1 MRLAHEQAGV
11 ALADAEAAKAQARAD
26 VEVARMQVRVSW
38 SGSIEAAHLVH
49 FGSSGF
55 CLHSPAA
62 RCPVVISVISAQ
74 ARAEALKE
82 AQEAAALRKPLR
94 LRSTLGRTLSDA
106 TAAATISTT
115 SAVAQEHQRKAF
127 GGSAAAPPSKR
138 KSSVSGIIE
147 RLERLRHA
155 GSSAASR
162 QVQAAL
168 DGPPPPLAGL
178 PPPRRPL
185 DRT

>member
-115 SAVAQEHQRKAF
+115 SAVAQEHQLDVHLARLLRNLVH
-127 GGSAAAPPSKR
+127 GGATDW
-138 KSSVSGIIE
+138 SGQHPE
-147 RLERLRHA
+147 KKTNYDGLERW
-155 GSSAASR
+155 
-162 QVQAAL
+162 
-168 DGPPPPLAGL
+168 
-178 PPPRRPL
+178 
-185 DRT
+185 